1 MVSVN
6 LDNMVSAMG
15 EAEGDARPIDG
26 QKLLM
31 GLRQQLDLADQLG
44 LDLVA
49 IRITETLDQLVADLG
64 HSSLAT
70 APSYRH

>member
-64 HSSLAT
+64 QSSLAT
-70 APSYRH
+70 APNYRH